1 MINSFEFVSHL
12 SLTRSYRWIDCE
24 DRSNEQG
31 REAIEEFLRKKWEK
45 ESQYRLK
52 KRLFAFEGNRI
63 AVQFWYVRLLPT
75 IYSLNLT
82 LIGGRS
88 CA

>member
-1 MINSFEFVSHL
+1 VINSFEFVSHL

-31 REAIEEFLRKKWEK
+31 REAIEEFLTKKWEK